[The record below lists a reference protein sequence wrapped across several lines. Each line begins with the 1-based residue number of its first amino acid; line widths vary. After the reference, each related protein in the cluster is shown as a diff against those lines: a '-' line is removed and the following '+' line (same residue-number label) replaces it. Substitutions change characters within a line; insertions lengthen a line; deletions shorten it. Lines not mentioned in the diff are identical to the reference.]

1 MKNKI
6 VTRMLACLMVA
17 TMVTSLMPQIG
28 AFQQG
33 MVVYAAEQEDASA
46 VTKNLTIENVKFDSS
61 KEWSEVD
68 PNGHNLGVSTDSECK
83 KGMRISYDVLIP
95 ADKSTFE
102 GTIKA
107 QTVFRIGNTWTWTEI
122 GTTDLTFDS
131 EVSVDGAAYKKATV
145 DLTMKDAPSVAGNL
159 VAVTLKIA
167 GYQCTYEGDIII
179 ANTKLEQTEVSDSKE
194 TLVYDGSEKSVNS
207 EFDFSSVTGADEDWS
222 TTIRRLTVDD
232 AVSGV
237 SVSNGSVFRGK
248 ITIDKD
254 AYDSLTTEGSY
265 IKLQSVMKIGDNSE
279 WNQGVKYPYL
289 DKNSFT
295 DNENG
300 TYSADFEDRF
310 DEVKGG
316 TELKEVIVCAVGKHA
331 KGTMTGSD
339 VKIYNVTSTD
349 APLPEMEATVV
360 DDFESATEGD
370 TAGWANEDGW
380 QYTGTVTP
388 VVASANGSKALKL
401 NLDYTGCENYSWSEA
416 KVTKTFTTGYDV
428 SAYNLLTYDI
438 IYPEAFDGFK
448 AKVFAKNA
456 ESDTTVINKEGAID
470 NKEKLSDGLMKATVS
485 VRFTPNENA
494 IDQLT
499 IGTIGVNSSFAGN
512 VYIDNIKLAQ
522 YDESGN
528 YVKITETV
536 QAGDQAGLD
545 HMATSVKLVDSK
557 ATDSTKA
564 LAAYLTGL
572 REDDKV
578 LFGHQNST
586 FRSVRDNGKT
596 SDIKDITGSE
606 AGLFGID
613 TLALAGTECA
623 SENPLEA
630 SIAASKKA
638 YDNGSII
645 TLSCHMPNFT
655 NAKITATGDAEHPY
669 DFSKCDFSES
679 KDLTPCADYI
689 LEGGEYN
696 AQYNAYLD
704 IIAEYALAL
713 QEKNVPILFRPF
725 HENSGGWFW
734 WGTSTSA
741 DSYRAIWRY
750 MVNYLQTKGVHNL
763 LYVYSPNGPIDNES
777 DYLSRYP
784 GDAYVDVLGFDYYDD
799 YADVSKYTGDTYFE
813 ALDKSCK
820 VVSDLAN
827 EKNKIPAIAE
837 TGIRITGAGK
847 DSLMVSGNPT
857 KDKDWYNKVVDTAAK
872 NDIPYFLLWA
882 NFDSENFFVPY
893 KYNETMGQE
902 MINDFIKAYNND
914 HSIFGNGTNFYGK
927 DGAISKAGE
936 ITSTGYS
943 SNVGGYLISPK
954 NYAVIKDACE
964 LKASVKNAT
973 KVTFEIRTSESDKK
987 PLILDGVKDQNSD
1000 VYTAQLTADKLAAIP
1015 KTGTGV
1021 ITVVAYGE
1029 NDTIGT
1035 SLGTAKFIN
1044 FNQDAAVMPSRVFDN
1059 FEYYYGNDGLMQTK
1073 YGTHNSAAGC
1083 SSSVSLDA
1091 ENKVEGSYGCAFNYT
1106 LSYKGNEAWTGGLGR
1121 TFDNKDFS
1129 AYNALSMWV
1138 KPDGNGQK
1146 MVIQLKDSNGNEY
1159 EAYLTEFVKGTE
1171 AQYVTI
1177 PFTSFKA
1184 KTGTNSIST
1193 SDIAGY
1199 FLWCNTIP
1207 DNIAEDKKDENGNYT
1222 VHGSIVFDD
1231 IKAVKVSDADL
1242 AKIGEGKT
1250 FLTTDAPL
1258 TDLSSASQG
1267 GSTSGSGSSS
1277 VSGGSSAADTTV
1289 TNPDG
1294 SKTETTVST
1303 NPDGSKTQT
1312 TVTTKPDGSKVK
1324 TVATANKDGSTV
1336 TVTTTTDSKGSTSV
1350 KAEVVKTGTKSAAGT
1365 KGKISSDVVAQ
1376 ITEAAGTNDVV
1387 ISQKVADKNGKTAY
1401 TVSVNAKDLSTGKKL
1416 TLVKYNKKTGKYTL
1430 YNKKTYKATDAGVS
1444 LTIKDSGSYQLI
1456 SEADAAKLVK
1466 EILATVKPAKKS
1478 KTVKK
1483 GNAASFAWSKELDIA
1498 NVSKITYS
1506 STDNSLAKIGKN
1518 GKITA
1523 KKAGKVILKAT
1534 VTLKNGKKKVVSMKL
1549 SVRAK

>member
-6 VTRMLACLMVA
+6 VTRMLACLMASAILATTVA
-17 TMVTSLMPQIG
+17 GGVVLQPITVMAEETGGVQASAEYTFDVASTWDNNKGKENNVSLTTLDVPKEGTTLQMDVLLPKDATFTGSMKTVGVLRLGTNWDWVQSKVIPELKAEDFKDEVTIDGTEYKKASVSIEFG
-28 AFQQG
+28 ANVGANVAGEWNESVAFKTA
-33 MVVYAAEQEDASA
+33 VTEAVSA
-46 VTKNLTIENVKFDSS
+46 VTVQF
-61 KEWSEVD
+61 
-68 PNGHNLGVSTDSECK
+68 
-83 KGMRISYDVLIP
+83 
-95 ADKSTFE
+95 
-102 GTIKA
+102 
-107 QTVFRIGNTWTWTEI
+107 
-122 GTTDLTFDS
+122 
-131 EVSVDGAAYKKATV
+131 
-145 DLTMKDAPSVAGNL
+145 
-159 VAVTLKIA
+159 A
-167 GYQCTYEGDIII
+167 GYQCDYSGPIAI
-179 ANTKLEQTEVSDSKE
+179 ANAKLVEPENVEVAPTNPITVASFQENIK
-194 TLVYDGSEKSVNS
+194 GWASEAGW
-207 EFDFSSVTGADEDWS
+207 DY
-222 TTIRRLTVDD
+222 
-232 AVSGV
+232 
-237 SVSNGSVFRGK
+237 SNGK
-248 ITIDKD
+248 EDP
-254 AYDSLTTEGSY
+254 
-265 IKLQSVMKIGDNSE
+265 
-279 WNQGVKYPYL
+279 VK
-289 DKNSFT
+289 
-295 DNENG
+295 NG
-300 TYSADFEDRF
+300 TTPTETADVSWDEESQSLKMSLDYSKD
-310 DEVKGG
+310 
-316 TELKEVIVCAVGKHA
+316 
-331 KGTMTGSD
+331 
-339 VKIYNVTSTD
+339 
-349 APLPEMEATVV
+349 
-360 DDFESATEGD
+360 
-370 TAGWANEDGW
+370 
-380 QYTGTVTP
+380 TGT
-388 VVASANGSKALKL
+388 G
-401 NLDYTGCENYSWSEA
+401 WSEA
-416 KVTKTFTTGYDV
+416 KVTGTFNPV
-428 SAYNLLTYDI
+428 NISNYNIVTFKLR
-438 IYPEAFDGFK
+438 YPSSMDSIRTKLFMKSTDETEIL
-448 AKVFAKNA
+448 NA
-456 ESDTTVINKEGAID
+456 EGSFRSKTVEDAG
-470 NKEKLSDGLMKATVS
+470 DGWSTVTIRGEIKPQAKS
-485 VRFTPNENA
+485 VSS
-494 IDQLT
+494 LT
-499 IGTIGVNSSFAGN
+499 IGIVGPYADLRE
-512 VYIDNIKLAQ
+512 VYIDDVTFGQLDASE
-522 YDESGN
+522 D
-528 YVKITETV
+528 YVKITENV

-545 HMATSVKLVDSK
+545 HMATSVKLVDSE

-572 REDDKV
+572 RADDKV

-586 FRSVRDNGKT
+586 FRSVRDNGNT

-613 TLALAGTECA
+613 TLSLAGTECA
-623 SENPLEA
+623 SENPLKASIEA
-630 SIAASKKA
+630 SRKA
-638 YDNGSII
+638 YEGGSII
-645 TLSCHMPNFT
+645 SLSCHMPNFT

-696 AQYNAYLD
+696 PQYNAYLD
-704 IIAEYALAL
+704 IIADYALAL
-713 QEKNVPILFRPF
+713 QKENVPILFRPF

-750 MVNYLQTKGVHNL
+750 MVNYLQAKGVHNL

-799 YADVSKYTGDTYFE
+799 YADASKYTGDTYFD

-820 VVSDLAN
+820 VVSKLAN

-857 KDKDWYNKVVDTAAK
+857 KDKDWYNQVVDTAAK

-893 KYNETMGQE
+893 KYNDTMGQE

-914 HSIFGNGTNFYGK
+914 HSIFGNGTNFYG
-927 DGAISKAGE
+927 DNGAISKAGE

-964 LKASVKNAT
+964 LKASVKNAA
-973 KVTFEIRTSESDKK
+973 KVTFEIRTSETDDK
-987 PLILDGVKDQNSD
+987 PLVIEGTKSENSD

-1029 NDTIGT
+1029 NDTTGT

-1083 SSSVSLDA
+1083 STSVSLDA
-1091 ENKVEGSYGCAFNYT
+1091 VNKVEGSYGCAFNYT
-1106 LSYKGNEAWTGGLGR
+1106 LAYKGSEAWTGGLGR

-1146 MVIQLKDSNGNEY
+1146 MVIQLKDSNGKEY
-1159 EAYLTEFVKGTE
+1159 EAYLTEFVKGTG

-1184 KTGTNSIST
+1184 KGGTDFISA
-1193 SDIAGY
+1193 SDIAAY
-1199 FLWCNTIP
+1199 YLWCNTIP
-1207 DNIAEDKKDENGNYT
+1207 DNIAGDKKDENGNYT

-1231 IKAVKVSDADL
+1231 IKAVKVSDEDL

-1303 NPDGSKTQT
+1303 NPDGSKTKT

-1350 KAEVVKTGTKSAAGT
+1350 RAEVVKTGTKSAAGT
-1365 KGKISSDVVAQ
+1365 KGTISSAVVEQ

-1387 ISQKVADKNGKTAY
+1387 ITQKVVDKNGKTAY

-1430 YNKKTYKATDAGVS
+1430 YNKKTYKVTDAGVS
-1444 LTIKDSGSYQLI
+1444 QTIKDSGSYQLI

-1478 KTVKK
+1478 KTVKE

-1506 STDNSLAKIGKN
+1506 STDNSIAKIGKN

-1523 KKAGKVILKAT
+1523 KKAGKVTLKAT

-1549 SVRAK
+1549 SVRSK

>member
-6 VTRMLACLMVA
+6 VTRMLACLMASAILATTVA
-17 TMVTSLMPQIG
+17 GGVVLQPVTVMAEETGGVQASAEYTFDVASTWDNNEGKENNVSLTTSDVPKEGTTLQMDVLLPKDATFTGSMKTVGVLRLGTNWDWVQSKVIPELKAEDFKDEVTIDGTEYKKASVSIEFG
-28 AFQQG
+28 ANVGANVAGKWNESVAFKTA
-33 MVVYAAEQEDASA
+33 VTEAVSA
-46 VTKNLTIENVKFDSS
+46 VTVQFAGCQCDYSGTIAIANAKLVEPENVEVAPTDPITVASFQENIKGW
-61 KEWSEVD
+61 ESE
-68 PNGHNLGVSTDSECK
+68 
-83 KGMRISYDVLIP
+83 
-95 ADKSTFE
+95 
-102 GTIKA
+102 
-107 QTVFRIGNTWTWTEI
+107 
-122 GTTDLTFDS
+122 
-131 EVSVDGAAYKKATV
+131 
-145 DLTMKDAPSVAGNL
+145 
-159 VAVTLKIA
+159 
-167 GYQCTYEGDIII
+167 
-179 ANTKLEQTEVSDSKE
+179 
-194 TLVYDGSEKSVNS
+194 
-207 EFDFSSVTGADEDWS
+207 
-222 TTIRRLTVDD
+222 
-232 AVSGV
+232 
-237 SVSNGSVFRGK
+237 
-248 ITIDKD
+248 
-254 AYDSLTTEGSY
+254 
-265 IKLQSVMKIGDNSE
+265 
-279 WNQGVKYPYL
+279 
-289 DKNSFT
+289 
-295 DNENG
+295 
-300 TYSADFEDRF
+300 
-310 DEVKGG
+310 
-316 TELKEVIVCAVGKHA
+316 
-331 KGTMTGSD
+331 
-339 VKIYNVTSTD
+339 
-349 APLPEMEATVV
+349 
-360 DDFESATEGD
+360 
-370 TAGWANEDGW
+370 AGWNYSHGKENPVKNDTTPTETADVSWDEASQSLKMSLD
-380 QYTGTVTP
+380 YSKDTGT
-388 VVASANGSKALKL
+388 G
-401 NLDYTGCENYSWSEA
+401 WSEA
-416 KVTKTFTTGYDV
+416 KVTGTFNPV
-428 SAYNLLTYDI
+428 NISNYNIVTFKLR
-438 IYPEAFDGFK
+438 YPSSMDSIRTKLFMKSTDGTEIL
-448 AKVFAKNA
+448 NA
-456 ESDTTVINKEGAID
+456 EGSFRSKTVEAAG
-470 NKEKLSDGLMKATVS
+470 DGWSTVTIRGEIKPQAKS
-485 VRFTPNENA
+485 VSS
-494 IDQLT
+494 LT
-499 IGTIGVNSSFAGN
+499 IGIVGPYADLRE
-512 VYIDNIKLAQ
+512 VYIDDVTFGQLDASE
-522 YDESGN
+522 D
-528 YVKITETV
+528 YVQITEDV
-536 QAGDQAGLD
+536 QTAGDQAGLNN
-545 HMATSVKLVDSK
+545 MAKEVKLVDSN
-557 ATDSTKA
+557 ATASTKA

-572 REDDKV
+572 RKDDKV

-623 SENPLEA
+623 SENPLVA

-655 NAKITATGDAEHPY
+655 NAKITDTGNAEHPY

-704 IIAEYALAL
+704 IIADYALKL
-713 QEKNVPILFRPF
+713 QKKNVPILFRPF

-750 MVNYLQTKGVHNL
+750 MVNYLQAKGVHNL
-763 LYVYSPNGPIDNES
+763 LYVYSPNGPIDSES

-799 YADVSKYTGDTYFE
+799 YADASKYTGDTYFD
-813 ALDKSCK
+813 ALAKSCD
-820 VVSDLAN
+820 VVAGLAD
-827 EKNKIPAIAE
+827 KKAKIPAIAE

-857 KDKDWYNKVVDTAAK
+857 KDKDWYNQVVNTAVEH
-872 NDIPYFLLWA
+872 DIPYFLLWA

-893 KYNETMGQE
+893 KYSDTMGQE

-914 HSIFGNGTNFYGK
+914 HSIFGNGTNFYG
-927 DGAISKAGE
+927 DNGAISKAGE
-936 ITSTGYS
+936 ITLTGYS

-964 LKASVKNAT
+964 LKASVKNAA
-973 KVTFEIRTSESDKK
+973 KVTFEIRTSETDDK
-987 PLILDGVKDQNSD
+987 PLVIEGTKSENSD
-1000 VYTAQLTADKLAAIP
+1000 VYTAQLTANKLAAIP

-1029 NDTIGT
+1029 NDTTGT

-1091 ENKVEGSYGCAFNYT
+1091 VNKVEGSYGCAFNYT
-1106 LSYKGNEAWTGGLGR
+1106 LSYKGSEAWTGGLGR

-1129 AYNALSMWV
+1129 DYNALSMWV

-1146 MVIQLKDSNGNEY
+1146 MVIQLKDSNGKEY
-1159 EAYLTEFVKGTE
+1159 EAYLTEFVKGTK

-1177 PFTSFKA
+1177 PFASFKA
-1184 KTGTNSIST
+1184 KGGTDSISA

-1207 DNIAEDKKDENGNYT
+1207 ENFAEKDADGNYT
-1222 VHGSIVFDD
+1222 VSGSIVFDD
-1231 IKAVKVSDADL
+1231 IKAVKVSNADL

-1365 KGKISSDVVAQ
+1365 KGKISSDVAAQ
-1376 ITEAAGTNDVV
+1376 ITEAAGTTDVV
-1387 ISQKVADKNGKTAY
+1387 ITQKVVDKNGKTAY
-1401 TVSVNAKDLSTGKKL
+1401 IVSVNAKDLSAGKKL

-1430 YNKKTYKATDAGVS
+1430 YNKKTYKVTDAGVS
-1444 LTIKDSGSYQLI
+1444 QTIKDSGSYQLI

-1466 EILATVKPAKKS
+1466 VILATVKPAKKS
-1478 KTVKK
+1478 KTVKE
-1483 GNAASFAWSKELDIA
+1483 GNAASFAWSKELDTA

-1506 STDNSLAKIGKN
+1506 STDNSIAKIGKN

-1523 KKAGKVILKAT
+1523 KNAGKVTLKAT

>member
-6 VTRMLACLMVA
+6 VTRMLACLMASAILATTVA
-17 TMVTSLMPQIG
+17 GGVVLQPITVMAEETGGVQASAEYTFDVASTWDNNKGKENNVSLTTLDVPKEGTTLQMDVLLPKDATFTGSMKTVGVLRLGTNWDWVQSKVIPELKAEDFKDEVTIDGTEYKKASVSIEFG
-28 AFQQG
+28 ANVGANVAGEWNESVAFKTA
-33 MVVYAAEQEDASA
+33 VTEAVSA
-46 VTKNLTIENVKFDSS
+46 VTVQF
-61 KEWSEVD
+61 
-68 PNGHNLGVSTDSECK
+68 
-83 KGMRISYDVLIP
+83 
-95 ADKSTFE
+95 
-102 GTIKA
+102 
-107 QTVFRIGNTWTWTEI
+107 
-122 GTTDLTFDS
+122 
-131 EVSVDGAAYKKATV
+131 
-145 DLTMKDAPSVAGNL
+145 
-159 VAVTLKIA
+159 A
-167 GYQCTYEGDIII
+167 GYQCDYSGPIAI
-179 ANTKLEQTEVSDSKE
+179 ANAKLVEPENVEVAPTNPITVASFQENIK
-194 TLVYDGSEKSVNS
+194 GWASEAGW
-207 EFDFSSVTGADEDWS
+207 DY
-222 TTIRRLTVDD
+222 
-232 AVSGV
+232 
-237 SVSNGSVFRGK
+237 SNGK
-248 ITIDKD
+248 EDP
-254 AYDSLTTEGSY
+254 
-265 IKLQSVMKIGDNSE
+265 
-279 WNQGVKYPYL
+279 VK
-289 DKNSFT
+289 
-295 DNENG
+295 NG
-300 TYSADFEDRF
+300 TTPTETADVSWDEESQSLKMSLDYSKD
-310 DEVKGG
+310 
-316 TELKEVIVCAVGKHA
+316 
-331 KGTMTGSD
+331 
-339 VKIYNVTSTD
+339 
-349 APLPEMEATVV
+349 
-360 DDFESATEGD
+360 
-370 TAGWANEDGW
+370 
-380 QYTGTVTP
+380 TGT
-388 VVASANGSKALKL
+388 G
-401 NLDYTGCENYSWSEA
+401 WSEA
-416 KVTKTFTTGYDV
+416 KVTGTFNPV
-428 SAYNLLTYDI
+428 NISNYNIVTFKLR
-438 IYPEAFDGFK
+438 YPSSMDSIRTKLFMKSTDETEIL
-448 AKVFAKNA
+448 NA
-456 ESDTTVINKEGAID
+456 EGSFRSKTVEDAG
-470 NKEKLSDGLMKATVS
+470 DGWSTVTIRGEIKPQAKS
-485 VRFTPNENA
+485 VSS
-494 IDQLT
+494 LT
-499 IGTIGVNSSFAGN
+499 IGIVGPYADLRE
-512 VYIDNIKLAQ
+512 VYIDDVTFGQLDASE
-522 YDESGN
+522 D
-528 YVKITETV
+528 YVKITENV

-545 HMATSVKLVDSK
+545 HMATSVKLVDSE

-572 REDDKV
+572 RADDKV

-586 FRSVRDNGKT
+586 FRSVRDNGNT

-613 TLALAGTECA
+613 TLSLAGTECA
-623 SENPLEA
+623 SENPLKASIEA
-630 SIAASKKA
+630 SRKA
-638 YDNGSII
+638 YEGGSII
-645 TLSCHMPNFT
+645 SLSCHMPNFT
-655 NAKITATGDAEHPY
+655 NAKIIATGDAEHPY

-696 AQYNAYLD
+696 PQYNAYLD
-704 IIAEYALAL
+704 IIADYALAL
-713 QEKNVPILFRPF
+713 QKENVPILFRPF

-750 MVNYLQTKGVHNL
+750 MVNYLQAKGVHNL

-799 YADVSKYTGDTYFE
+799 YADASKYTGDTYFD

-820 VVSDLAN
+820 VVSKLAN

-857 KDKDWYNKVVDTAAK
+857 KDKDWYNQVVDTAAK

-893 KYNETMGQE
+893 KYNDTMGQE

-914 HSIFGNGTNFYGK
+914 HSIFGNGTNFYG
-927 DGAISKAGE
+927 DNGAISKAGE

-964 LKASVKNAT
+964 LTASVKNAA
-973 KVTFEIRTSESDKK
+973 KVTFEIRTSETDDK
-987 PLILDGVKDQNSD
+987 PLVIEGTKSENSD

-1029 NDTIGT
+1029 NDTTGT

-1083 SSSVSLDA
+1083 STSVSLDA
-1091 ENKVEGSYGCAFNYT
+1091 VNKVEGSYGCAFNYT
-1106 LSYKGNEAWTGGLGR
+1106 LAYKGSEAWTGGLGR

-1146 MVIQLKDSNGNEY
+1146 MVIQLKDSNGKEY
-1159 EAYLTEFVKGTE
+1159 EAYLTEFVKGTG

-1184 KTGTNSIST
+1184 KGGTDFISA
-1193 SDIAGY
+1193 SDIAAY
-1199 FLWCNTIP
+1199 YLWCNTIP
-1207 DNIAEDKKDENGNYT
+1207 DNIAGDKKDENGNYT

-1231 IKAVKVSDADL
+1231 IKAVKVSDEDL

-1350 KAEVVKTGTKSAAGT
+1350 RAEVVKTGTKSAAGT
-1365 KGKISSDVVAQ
+1365 KGTISSAVVEQ

-1387 ISQKVADKNGKTAY
+1387 ITQKVVDKNGKTAY

-1430 YNKKTYKATDAGVS
+1430 YNKKTYKVTDAGVS
-1444 LTIKDSGSYQLI
+1444 QTIKDSGSYQLI

-1478 KTVKK
+1478 KTVKE

-1506 STDNSLAKIGKN
+1506 STDNSIAKIGKN

-1523 KKAGKVILKAT
+1523 KKAGKVTLKAT

-1549 SVRAK
+1549 SVRSK

>member
-1 MKNKI
+1 
-6 VTRMLACLMVA
+6 
-17 TMVTSLMPQIG
+17 
-28 AFQQG
+28 
-33 MVVYAAEQEDASA
+33 
-46 VTKNLTIENVKFDSS
+46 
-61 KEWSEVD
+61 
-68 PNGHNLGVSTDSECK
+68 
-83 KGMRISYDVLIP
+83 MRISYDVLIP
-95 ADKSTFE
+95 EEKSTFE

-107 QTVFRIGNTWTWTEI
+107 QTVFRIGKTWTWTEI

-159 VAVTLKIA
+159 ADVTLKIA

-265 IKLQSVMKIGDNSE
+265 IKLQSVMKIGDKSE

-300 TYSADFEDRF
+300 TYSAEFEDRF

-331 KGTMTGSD
+331 KGTMTVSD

-370 TAGWANEDGW
+370 AAGWANEDGW

-499 IGTIGVNSSFAGN
+499 IGTIGVNASFAGN

-557 ATDSTKA
+557 ATNPTKA

-623 SENPLEA
+623 SENPLVA
-630 SIAASKKA
+630 SIEASKKA
-638 YDNGSII
+638 YEGGSII
-645 TLSCHMPNFT
+645 SLSCHMPNFT
-655 NAKITATGDAEHPY
+655 NAKITATGDAKHPY

-704 IIAEYALAL
+704 IIADYALKL
-713 QEKNVPILFRPF
+713 QEANVPILFRPF

-750 MVNYLQTKGVHNL
+750 MVNYLQAKGVHNL

-799 YADVSKYTGDTYFE
+799 YADASKYTGDTYFD
-813 ALDKSCK
+813 ALAKSCD
-820 VVSDLAN
+820 VVAGLAD
-827 EKNKIPAIAE
+827 KKAKIPAIAE

-857 KDKDWYNKVVDTAAK
+857 KDKDWYNQVVNTAVEH
-872 NDIPYFLLWA
+872 DIPYFLLWA

-902 MINDFIKAYNND
+902 MINDFISAYNND
-914 HSIFGNGTNFYGK
+914 RSIFGNGTNFYG
-927 DGAISKAGE
+927 DNGAISKAGE
-936 ITSTGYS
+936 ITLTGYS

-987 PLILDGVKDQNSD
+987 PLILDGVKDKNSD

-1021 ITVVAYGE
+1021 ITVVAYTQ
-1029 NDTIGT
+1029 NDTTGT

-1091 ENKVEGSYGCAFNYT
+1091 VNKVEGSYGCAFNYT
-1106 LSYKGNEAWTGGLGR
+1106 LSYKGSEAWTGGLGR

-1146 MVIQLKDSNGNEY
+1146 MVIQLKDSNGKEY
-1159 EAYLTEFVKGTE
+1159 EAYLTEFVKGTK

-1177 PFTSFKA
+1177 PFASFKA
-1184 KTGTNSIST
+1184 KGGTDSISA

-1207 DNIAEDKKDENGNYT
+1207 ENFAEKDADGNYT
-1222 VHGSIVFDD
+1222 VSGSIVFDD
-1231 IKAVKVSDADL
+1231 IKAVKVSNADL

-1365 KGKISSDVVAQ
+1365 KGKISSDVAAQ
-1376 ITEAAGTNDVV
+1376 ITEAAGTTDVV
-1387 ISQKVADKNGKTAY
+1387 ITQKVVDKNGKTAY
-1401 TVSVNAKDLSTGKKL
+1401 IVSVNAKDLSAGKKL

-1430 YNKKTYKATDAGVS
+1430 YNKKTYKVTDAGVS
-1444 LTIKDSGSYQLI
+1444 QTIKDSGSYQLI

-1478 KTVKK
+1478 KTVKE
-1483 GNAASFAWSKELDIA
+1483 GNAASFAWSKELDTA

-1506 STDNSLAKIGKN
+1506 STDNSIAKIGKN

-1523 KKAGKVILKAT
+1523 KKAGKVTLKAT

-1549 SVRAK
+1549 SVRSK

>member
-6 VTRMLACLMVA
+6 VTRMLACLMASAILATTVA
-17 TMVTSLMPQIG
+17 GGVVLQPVTVMAEETGGVQASAEYTFDATSTWDNNNGKENTLSLTTSDVPKEGTTLQMDVLLPKDATFTGSMKTVGVLRLGTNWDWVQSNVIPELKAEDFKDEVTIDGTEYKKASVSIEFG
-28 AFQQG
+28 ANVGANVAGKWNESVAFKTA
-33 MVVYAAEQEDASA
+33 VTEAVSA
-46 VTKNLTIENVKFDSS
+46 VTVQF
-61 KEWSEVD
+61 
-68 PNGHNLGVSTDSECK
+68 
-83 KGMRISYDVLIP
+83 
-95 ADKSTFE
+95 
-102 GTIKA
+102 
-107 QTVFRIGNTWTWTEI
+107 
-122 GTTDLTFDS
+122 
-131 EVSVDGAAYKKATV
+131 
-145 DLTMKDAPSVAGNL
+145 
-159 VAVTLKIA
+159 A
-167 GYQCTYEGDIII
+167 GYQCDYSGTIAI
-179 ANTKLEQTEVSDSKE
+179 ANAKLVE
-194 TLVYDGSEKSVNS
+194 
-207 EFDFSSVTGADEDWS
+207 
-222 TTIRRLTVDD
+222 
-232 AVSGV
+232 
-237 SVSNGSVFRGK
+237 
-248 ITIDKD
+248 
-254 AYDSLTTEGSY
+254 
-265 IKLQSVMKIGDNSE
+265 
-279 WNQGVKYPYL
+279 P
-289 DKNSFT
+289 
-295 DNENG
+295 ENV
-300 TYSADFEDRF
+300 
-310 DEVKGG
+310 EVKP
-316 TELKEVIVCAVGKHA
+316 TNP
-331 KGTMTGSD
+331 T
-339 VKIYNVTSTD
+339 
-349 APLPEMEATVV
+349 TVAS
-360 DDFESATEGD
+360 FQENI
-370 TAGWANEDGW
+370 AGWASEAGWDYSNGKEDPVKNGTTPTETADVSW
-380 QYTGTVTP
+380 DEASQSLKMSLDYSKDTGT
-388 VVASANGSKALKL
+388 G
-401 NLDYTGCENYSWSEA
+401 WSEA
-416 KVTKTFTTGYDV
+416 KVTGNFNPVDISNYNIVTFK
-428 SAYNLLTYDI
+428 LR
-438 IYPEAFDGFK
+438 YPSSMDSIRTKLFMKSTDETEIL
-448 AKVFAKNA
+448 NA
-456 ESDTTVINKEGAID
+456 EGSFRSKTVEDAG
-470 NKEKLSDGLMKATVS
+470 DGWSTVTIRGEIKPQAKS
-485 VRFTPNENA
+485 VSS
-494 IDQLT
+494 LT
-499 IGTIGVNSSFAGN
+499 IGIVGPYADLHE
-512 VYIDNIKLAQ
+512 VYIDDVTFGQLDASE
-522 YDESGN
+522 D
-528 YVKITETV
+528 YVQITEAV
-536 QAGDQAGLD
+536 QAGDQAGLNN
-545 HMATSVKLVDSK
+545 MAKEVKLVDSD
-557 ATDSTKA
+557 ATASTKA

-572 REDDKV
+572 RADDKV

-630 SIAASKKA
+630 SIEASKKA
-638 YDNGSII
+638 YEGGSII
-645 TLSCHMPNFT
+645 SLSCHMPNFT
-655 NAKITATGDAEHPY
+655 NAKITATGDAKHPY

-696 AQYNAYLD
+696 PQYNAYLD

-713 QEKNVPILFRPF
+713 QDEKVPILFRPF

-750 MVNYLQTKGVHNL
+750 MVNYLQAKGVHNL

-857 KDKDWYNKVVDTAAK
+857 KDKDWYNQVVNTAVEH
-872 NDIPYFLLWA
+872 DIPYFLLWA

-914 HSIFGNGTNFYGK
+914 HSIFGNGTNFYGE

-954 NYAVIKDACE
+954 NYAVIKEACE
-964 LKASVKNAT
+964 LKASVKNAA
-973 KVTFEIRTSESDKK
+973 KVTFEIRTSETDDK
-987 PLILDGVKDQNSD
+987 PLVIEGTKSENSD

-1015 KTGTGV
+1015 QTGTGV

-1029 NDTIGT
+1029 NDTTGT

-1083 SSSVSLDA
+1083 STSVSLDA

-1106 LSYKGNEAWTGGLGR
+1106 LSYKGSEAWTGGLGR

-1146 MVIQLKDSNGNEY
+1146 MVIQLKDSNGKEY
-1159 EAYLTEFVKGTE
+1159 EAYLTEFVKGTK

-1177 PFTSFKA
+1177 PFASFKA
-1184 KTGTNSIST
+1184 KGGTDSIST
-1193 SDIAGY
+1193 SDIAAY
-1199 FLWCNTIP
+1199 YLWCNTIP
-1207 DNIAEDKKDENGNYT
+1207 DNIAGDKKDENGNYT
-1222 VHGSIVFDD
+1222 VHGRIVFDD

-1277 VSGGSSAADTTV
+1277 VSGGNSAADTTV

-1365 KGKISSDVVAQ
+1365 KGTISSDVVAQ

-1387 ISQKVADKNGKTAY
+1387 ISQKVVDKNGKTAY
-1401 TVSVNAKDLSTGKKL
+1401 TVSVNAKDLSAGKKL

-1483 GNAASFAWSKELDIA
+1483 GKAASFAWSKELDTA

-1506 STDNSLAKIGKN
+1506 STDNSIAKIGKN

-1523 KKAGKVILKAT
+1523 KKAGKVTLKAT

>member
-6 VTRMLACLMVA
+6 VTRMLACLM
-17 TMVTSLMPQIG
+17 
-28 AFQQG
+28 
-33 MVVYAAEQEDASA
+33 ASA
-46 VTKNLTIENVKFDSS
+46 ILATTVAGGVVLQPVTVMAEETDCI
-61 KEWSEVD
+61 WSAEAKDTNEVVFGD
-68 PNGHNLGVSTDSECK
+68 AEDWDTWDNTL
-83 KGMRISYDVLIP
+83 
-95 ADKSTFE
+95 
-102 GTIKA
+102 KA
-107 QTVFRIGNTWTWTEI
+107 
-122 GTTDLTFDS
+122 TFDGNFKKIS
-131 EVSVDGAAYKKATV
+131 KDSVLSFDMIMDTTAYE
-145 DLTMKDAPSVAGNL
+145 TMK
-159 VAVTLKIA
+159 
-167 GYQCTYEGDIII
+167 E
-179 ANTKLEQTEVSDSKE
+179 SD
-194 TLVYDGSEKSVNS
+194 
-207 EFDFSSVTGADEDWS
+207 
-222 TTIRRLTVDD
+222 
-232 AVSGV
+232 
-237 SVSNGSVFRGK
+237 
-248 ITIDKD
+248 
-254 AYDSLTTEGSY
+254 Y
-265 IKLQSVMKIGDNSE
+265 IKLQAVFFVADNDWDSVVKLGWPQYSKSAFKQNADGNYSTTVSMPVDSDVSLFYSVLI
-279 WNQGVKYPYL
+279 QGV
-289 DKNSFT
+289 
-295 DNENG
+295 G
-300 TYSADFEDRF
+300 TGFKGKVTIANAKITS
-310 DEVKGG
+310 DE
-316 TELKEVIVCAVGKHA
+316 
-331 KGTMTGSD
+331 S
-339 VKIYNVTSTD
+339 D
-349 APLPEMEATVV
+349 APVLEQKDPTTVASFQKNI
-360 DDFESATEGD
+360 DGWASE
-370 TAGWANEDGW
+370 AGWDYSNGKEDPVKNGITPTETADVSW
-380 QYTGTVTP
+380 DEASQSLKMSLDYSKDTGT
-388 VVASANGSKALKL
+388 G
-401 NLDYTGCENYSWSEA
+401 WSEA
-416 KVTKTFTTGYDV
+416 KVTGNFNPVDISNYNIVTFK
-428 SAYNLLTYDI
+428 LR
-438 IYPEAFDGFK
+438 YPSSMDSIRTKLFMKSTDETEIL
-448 AKVFAKNA
+448 NA
-456 ESDTTVINKEGAID
+456 EGSFRSKTVEDAG
-470 NKEKLSDGLMKATVS
+470 DGWSTVTIRGEIKPQAKS
-485 VRFTPNENA
+485 VSS
-494 IDQLT
+494 LT
-499 IGTIGVNSSFAGN
+499 IGIVGPYADLHE
-512 VYIDNIKLAQ
+512 VYIDDVTFGQLDASE
-522 YDESGN
+522 D
-528 YVKITETV
+528 YVKITEAV

-545 HMATSVKLVDSK
+545 HMAKEVKLVDSE
-557 ATDSTKA
+557 ATASAKA

-572 REDDKV
+572 RADDKV

-630 SIAASKKA
+630 SIEASKKA
-638 YDNGSII
+638 YEGGSII
-645 TLSCHMPNFT
+645 SLSCHMPNFT
-655 NAKITATGDAEHPY
+655 NAKITATGDAKHPY

-696 AQYNAYLD
+696 PQYNAYLD

-713 QEKNVPILFRPF
+713 QDEKVPILFRPF

-750 MVNYLQTKGVHNL
+750 MVNYLQAKGVHNL
-763 LYVYSPNGPIDNES
+763 LYVYSPNGPIDSES

-799 YADVSKYTGDTYFE
+799 YADVSKYTGKTYFE
-813 ALDKSCK
+813 ALAKSCD
-820 VVSDLAN
+820 VVAGLAD
-827 EKNKIPAIAE
+827 KKAKIPAIAE

-857 KDKDWYNKVVDTAAK
+857 KDKDWYNQVVNTAVEH
-872 NDIPYFLLWA
+872 DIPYFLLWA

-902 MINDFIKAYNND
+902 MINDFISAYNND
-914 HSIFGNGTNFYGK
+914 RSIFGNGTNFYGE

-954 NYAVIKDACE
+954 NYAVIKEACE
-964 LKASVKNAT
+964 LKASVKNAA
-973 KVTFEIRTSESDKK
+973 KVTFEIRTSETDDK
-987 PLILDGVKDQNSD
+987 PLVIEGTKSDNSD

-1029 NDTIGT
+1029 NDTTGT

-1091 ENKVEGSYGCAFNYT
+1091 VNKVEGSYGCAFNYT
-1106 LSYKGNEAWTGGLGR
+1106 LSYKGSEAWTGGLGR

-1146 MVIQLKDSNGNEY
+1146 MVIQLKDSNGKEY

-1177 PFTSFKA
+1177 PFASFKA
-1184 KTGTNSIST
+1184 KGGTDSISA
-1193 SDIAGY
+1193 SDIAAY
-1199 FLWCNTIP
+1199 YLWCNTIP
-1207 DNIAEDKKDENGNYT
+1207 DNIAGDKKDENGNYT
-1222 VHGSIVFDD
+1222 VRGSLVFDD
-1231 IKAVKVSDADL
+1231 IKAVKVSNEDL

-1277 VSGGSSAADTTV
+1277 VSGGSSAVDTTV

-1312 TVTTKPDGSKVK
+1312 TVSTKPDGSKVK

-1350 KAEVVKTGTKSAAGT
+1350 KAEVVKTGRKSATGT
-1365 KGKISSDVVAQ
+1365 KGTISSDVVAQ
-1376 ITEAAGTNDVV
+1376 ITEAAGTTDVV
-1387 ISQKVADKNGKTAY
+1387 ISQKVVDKTGKTAY
-1401 TVSVNAKDLSTGKKL
+1401 TVSVNAKDLSAGKKL
-1416 TLVKYNKKTGKYTL
+1416 TLVKYNKKTGKYIL
-1430 YNKKTYKATDAGVS
+1430 YNKKTYKVTDAGVS
-1444 LTIKDSGSYQLI
+1444 QTIKDSGSYQLI
-1456 SEADAAKLVK
+1456 SEADAAKFVK

-1478 KTVKK
+1478 KTVKE
-1483 GNAASFAWSKELDIA
+1483 GNAASFAWSKELDTA

-1506 STDNSLAKIGKN
+1506 STDNSIAKIGKN

-1523 KKAGKVILKAT
+1523 KKAGKVTLKAT

>member
-1 MKNKI
+1 VKNKI
-6 VTRMLACLMVA
+6 VTRMLACLMASAILATTVA
-17 TMVTSLMPQIG
+17 GGVVLQPVTVMAEETGGVQASAEYTFDVASTWDNNKGKENNVSLTTLDVPKEGTTLQMDVLLPKDATFTGSMKTVGVLRLGTNWDWVQSKVIPELKAEDFKDEVTIDGTEYKKASVSIEFG
-28 AFQQG
+28 ANVGAKVAGEWNESVAFKTA
-33 MVVYAAEQEDASA
+33 VTEAVSA
-46 VTKNLTIENVKFDSS
+46 VTVQF
-61 KEWSEVD
+61 
-68 PNGHNLGVSTDSECK
+68 
-83 KGMRISYDVLIP
+83 
-95 ADKSTFE
+95 
-102 GTIKA
+102 
-107 QTVFRIGNTWTWTEI
+107 
-122 GTTDLTFDS
+122 
-131 EVSVDGAAYKKATV
+131 
-145 DLTMKDAPSVAGNL
+145 
-159 VAVTLKIA
+159 A
-167 GYQCTYEGDIII
+167 GYQCNYSGTIAI
-179 ANTKLEQTEVSDSKE
+179 ANAKLVEPENVEVAPTDPTTVASFQENIK
-194 TLVYDGSEKSVNS
+194 GWASE
-207 EFDFSSVTGADEDWS
+207 
-222 TTIRRLTVDD
+222 
-232 AVSGV
+232 
-237 SVSNGSVFRGK
+237 
-248 ITIDKD
+248 
-254 AYDSLTTEGSY
+254 
-265 IKLQSVMKIGDNSE
+265 
-279 WNQGVKYPYL
+279 
-289 DKNSFT
+289 
-295 DNENG
+295 
-300 TYSADFEDRF
+300 
-310 DEVKGG
+310 
-316 TELKEVIVCAVGKHA
+316 
-331 KGTMTGSD
+331 
-339 VKIYNVTSTD
+339 
-349 APLPEMEATVV
+349 
-360 DDFESATEGD
+360 
-370 TAGWANEDGW
+370 AGWNYSHGKEDPVKNDTTPTETADVSW
-380 QYTGTVTP
+380 DEASQSLKMSLDYSKDTGT
-388 VVASANGSKALKL
+388 G
-401 NLDYTGCENYSWSEA
+401 WSEA
-416 KVTKTFTTGYDV
+416 KVTGTFNPV
-428 SAYNLLTYDI
+428 NISNYNIVTFKLR
-438 IYPEAFDGFK
+438 YPSSMDSIRTKLFMKSTDGTEIL
-448 AKVFAKNA
+448 NA
-456 ESDTTVINKEGAID
+456 EGSFRSKTVEAAG
-470 NKEKLSDGLMKATVS
+470 DGWSTVTIRGEIKPQAKS
-485 VRFTPNENA
+485 VSS
-494 IDQLT
+494 LT
-499 IGTIGVNSSFAGN
+499 IGIVGPYADLHA
-512 VYIDNIKLAQ
+512 VYIDDVTFGQLDASE
-522 YDESGN
+522 D
-528 YVKITETV
+528 YVQITEAV

-545 HMATSVKLVDSK
+545 HMATSVKLVDSD
-557 ATDSTKA
+557 ATASTKA

-572 REDDKV
+572 RKDDKV

-623 SENPLEA
+623 SENPLKA
-630 SIAASKKA
+630 SIEASKKA
-638 YDNGSII
+638 YEGGSII
-645 TLSCHMPNFT
+645 SLSCHMPNFT
-655 NAKITATGDAEHPY
+655 NAKITATGDAKHPY

-704 IIAEYALAL
+704 IIADYALKL
-713 QEKNVPILFRPF
+713 QEANVPILFRPF

-750 MVNYLQTKGVHNL
+750 MVNYLQAKGVHNL

-813 ALDKSCK
+813 ALAKSCD
-820 VVSDLAN
+820 VVAGLAD
-827 EKNKIPAIAE
+827 KKAKIPAIAE

-857 KDKDWYNKVVDTAAK
+857 KDKDWYNQVVNTAVEH
-872 NDIPYFLLWA
+872 DIPYFLLWA

-914 HSIFGNGTNFYGK
+914 HSIFGNGTNFYGEN
-927 DGAISKAGE
+927 GAISKAGE

-964 LKASVKNAT
+964 LKASVKNAA
-973 KVTFEIRTSESDKK
+973 KVTFEIRTSETDDK
-987 PLILDGVKDQNSD
+987 PLVIEGTKSENSD
-1000 VYTAQLTADKLAAIP
+1000 VYTARLTADKLAAIP

-1021 ITVVAYGE
+1021 ITVVAYTQ
-1029 NDTIGT
+1029 NDTTGT

-1091 ENKVEGSYGCAFNYT
+1091 VNKVEGSYGCAFNYT
-1106 LSYKGNEAWTGGLGR
+1106 LAYKGSEAWTGGLGR

-1146 MVIQLKDSNGNEY
+1146 MVIQLKDSNGKEY

-1177 PFTSFKA
+1177 PFASFKA
-1184 KTGTNSIST
+1184 KGGTDSISA
-1193 SDIAGY
+1193 SDIAAY
-1199 FLWCNTIP
+1199 YLWCNTIP
-1207 DNIAEDKKDENGNYT
+1207 DNIAGDKKDENGNYT

-1350 KAEVVKTGTKSAAGT
+1350 KAEVVKTGRKSATGT
-1365 KGKISSDVVAQ
+1365 KGTISSDVVAQ
-1376 ITEAAGTNDVV
+1376 ITEAAGTTDVV
-1387 ISQKVADKNGKTAY
+1387 ITQNVVDKNGKTAY
-1401 TVSVNAKDLSTGKKL
+1401 IVSVNAKDLSAGKKL

-1430 YNKKTYKATDAGVS
+1430 CNKKIYKVTDAGVS
-1444 LTIKDSGSYQLI
+1444 LTIKNSGSYQLI

-1478 KTVKK
+1478 KTVKE
-1483 GNAASFAWSKELDIA
+1483 GNAASFAWSKELDTA

-1506 STDNSLAKIGKN
+1506 STDNSIAKIGKN

-1523 KKAGKVILKAT
+1523 KKAGKVTLKAT

-1549 SVRAK
+1549 SVRSK

>member
-6 VTRMLACLMVA
+6 VTRMLACLMASAILATTVA
-17 TMVTSLMPQIG
+17 GGVVLQPITVMAEETGGVQASAEYTFDVASTWDNNKGKENNVSLTTLDVPKEGTTLQMDVLLPKDATFTGSMKTVGVLRLGTNWDWVQSKVIPELKAEDFKDEVTIDGTEYKKASVSIEFG
-28 AFQQG
+28 ANVGANVAGEWNESVAFKTA
-33 MVVYAAEQEDASA
+33 VTEAVSA
-46 VTKNLTIENVKFDSS
+46 VTVQF
-61 KEWSEVD
+61 
-68 PNGHNLGVSTDSECK
+68 
-83 KGMRISYDVLIP
+83 
-95 ADKSTFE
+95 
-102 GTIKA
+102 
-107 QTVFRIGNTWTWTEI
+107 
-122 GTTDLTFDS
+122 
-131 EVSVDGAAYKKATV
+131 
-145 DLTMKDAPSVAGNL
+145 
-159 VAVTLKIA
+159 A
-167 GYQCTYEGDIII
+167 GYQCDYSGPIAI
-179 ANTKLEQTEVSDSKE
+179 ANAKLVEPENVEVAPTNPITVASFQENIK
-194 TLVYDGSEKSVNS
+194 GWASEAGW
-207 EFDFSSVTGADEDWS
+207 DY
-222 TTIRRLTVDD
+222 
-232 AVSGV
+232 
-237 SVSNGSVFRGK
+237 SNGK
-248 ITIDKD
+248 EDP
-254 AYDSLTTEGSY
+254 
-265 IKLQSVMKIGDNSE
+265 
-279 WNQGVKYPYL
+279 VK
-289 DKNSFT
+289 
-295 DNENG
+295 NG
-300 TYSADFEDRF
+300 TTPTETADVSWDEESQSLKMSLDYSKD
-310 DEVKGG
+310 
-316 TELKEVIVCAVGKHA
+316 
-331 KGTMTGSD
+331 
-339 VKIYNVTSTD
+339 
-349 APLPEMEATVV
+349 
-360 DDFESATEGD
+360 
-370 TAGWANEDGW
+370 
-380 QYTGTVTP
+380 TGT
-388 VVASANGSKALKL
+388 G
-401 NLDYTGCENYSWSEA
+401 WSEA
-416 KVTKTFTTGYDV
+416 KVTGTFNPV
-428 SAYNLLTYDI
+428 NISNYNIVTFKLR
-438 IYPEAFDGFK
+438 YPSSMDSIRTKLFMKSTDETEIL
-448 AKVFAKNA
+448 NA
-456 ESDTTVINKEGAID
+456 EGSFRSKTVEDAG
-470 NKEKLSDGLMKATVS
+470 DGWSTVTIRGEIKPQAKS
-485 VRFTPNENA
+485 VSS
-494 IDQLT
+494 LT
-499 IGTIGVNSSFAGN
+499 IGIVGPYADLRE
-512 VYIDNIKLAQ
+512 VYIDDVTFGQLDASE
-522 YDESGN
+522 D
-528 YVKITETV
+528 YVKITENV

-545 HMATSVKLVDSK
+545 HMATSVKLVDSE

-572 REDDKV
+572 RADDKV

-586 FRSVRDNGKT
+586 FRSVRDNGNT

-613 TLALAGTECA
+613 TLSLAGTECA
-623 SENPLEA
+623 SENPLKASIEA
-630 SIAASKKA
+630 SRKA
-638 YDNGSII
+638 YEGGSII
-645 TLSCHMPNFT
+645 SLSCHMPNFT

-704 IIAEYALAL
+704 IIAEYAKAL
-713 QEKNVPILFRPF
+713 QKENVPILFRPF

-750 MVNYLQTKGVHNL
+750 MVNYLQAKGVHNL

-799 YADVSKYTGDTYFE
+799 YADASKYTGDTYFE
-813 ALDKSCK
+813 ALAKSCD
-820 VVSDLAN
+820 VVAGLAD
-827 EKNKIPAIAE
+827 KKAKIPAIAE

-857 KDKDWYNKVVDTAAK
+857 KDKDWYNRVVNTAVEH
-872 NDIPYFLLWA
+872 DIPYFLLWA

-927 DGAISKAGE
+927 DGAISQADKV
-936 ITSTGYS
+936 TLNGYS

-964 LKASVKNAT
+964 LKASVKNAA
-973 KVTFEIRTSESDKK
+973 KVTFEIRTSETDDK
-987 PLILDGVKDQNSD
+987 PLVIEGTKSENSD
-1000 VYTAQLTADKLAAIP
+1000 VYTAQLTANKLAAIP

-1021 ITVVAYGE
+1021 ITVVAYTQ
-1029 NDTIGT
+1029 NDTTGT

-1083 SSSVSLDA
+1083 STSVSLDA
-1091 ENKVEGSYGCAFNYT
+1091 VNKVEGSYGCAFNYT
-1106 LSYKGNEAWTGGLGR
+1106 LAYKGSEAWTGGLGR

-1146 MVIQLKDSNGNEY
+1146 MVIQLKDSNGKEY

-1184 KTGTNSIST
+1184 KGGTDSISA

-1207 DNIAEDKKDENGNYT
+1207 DNIAEDQKDENENYT
-1222 VHGSIVFDD
+1222 VRGSIVFDD

-1365 KGKISSDVVAQ
+1365 KGTISSAVVAQ

-1387 ISQKVADKNGKTAY
+1387 ITQKVVDQNGKTAY

-1430 YNKKTYKATDAGVS
+1430 YNKKTYKVTDAGVS
-1444 LTIKDSGSYQLI
+1444 QTIKDSGSYQLI

-1478 KTVKK
+1478 KTVKE
-1483 GNAASFAWSKELDIA
+1483 GNVASFAWSKELDIA

-1506 STDNSLAKIGKN
+1506 STDNSIAKIGKN

-1523 KKAGKVILKAT
+1523 KKAGKVTLKAT

-1549 SVRAK
+1549 SVRSK

>member
-6 VTRMLACLMVA
+6 VTRMLACLMASAILATTVA
-17 TMVTSLMPQIG
+17 GGVVLQPVTVMAEETGGVQASAEYTFDVASTWDNNKGKENNVSLTTLDVPKEGTTLQMDVLLPKDATFTGSMKTVGVLRLGTNWDWVQSKVIPELKAEDFKDEVTIDGTEYKKASVSIEFG
-28 AFQQG
+28 ANVG
-33 MVVYAAEQEDASA
+33 ANVAEKWNESVAFKTAVTEAVSA
-46 VTKNLTIENVKFDSS
+46 VTVQFAGCQCDYSGTIAIANAKLVEPENVEVAPTDPTTVASF
-61 KEWSEVD
+61 KENIDGWKSEAGWD
-68 PNGHNLGVSTDSECK
+68 YSNGKENPVK
-83 KGMRISYDVLIP
+83 
-95 ADKSTFE
+95 
-102 GTIKA
+102 
-107 QTVFRIGNTWTWTEI
+107 N
-122 GTTDLTFDS
+122 GTTPT
-131 EVSVDGAAYKKATV
+131 ETAKVSWDEASQSLKMSLDYS
-145 DLTMKDAPSVAGNL
+145 KD
-159 VAVTLKIA
+159 
-167 GYQCTYEGDIII
+167 
-179 ANTKLEQTEVSDSKE
+179 
-194 TLVYDGSEKSVNS
+194 
-207 EFDFSSVTGADEDWS
+207 
-222 TTIRRLTVDD
+222 
-232 AVSGV
+232 
-237 SVSNGSVFRGK
+237 
-248 ITIDKD
+248 
-254 AYDSLTTEGSY
+254 
-265 IKLQSVMKIGDNSE
+265 
-279 WNQGVKYPYL
+279 
-289 DKNSFT
+289 
-295 DNENG
+295 
-300 TYSADFEDRF
+300 
-310 DEVKGG
+310 
-316 TELKEVIVCAVGKHA
+316 
-331 KGTMTGSD
+331 
-339 VKIYNVTSTD
+339 
-349 APLPEMEATVV
+349 
-360 DDFESATEGD
+360 
-370 TAGWANEDGW
+370 
-380 QYTGTVTP
+380 TGT
-388 VVASANGSKALKL
+388 G
-401 NLDYTGCENYSWSEA
+401 WSEA
-416 KVTKTFTTGYDV
+416 KVTGTFDPV
-428 SAYNLLTYDI
+428 NISNYNIVTFKLR
-438 IYPEAFDGFK
+438 YPSSMDSIRTKLFMKSTDGTEIL
-448 AKVFAKNA
+448 NA
-456 ESDTTVINKEGAID
+456 EGSFRSKTVEDAG
-470 NKEKLSDGLMKATVS
+470 DGWSTVTIRGEIKPQAKFVS
-485 VRFTPNENA
+485 S
-494 IDQLT
+494 LT
-499 IGTIGVNSSFAGN
+499 IGIVGPYADLHE
-512 VYIDNIKLAQ
+512 VYIDDVTFGQLDASE
-522 YDESGN
+522 D
-528 YVKITETV
+528 YVQITEDV
-536 QAGDQAGLD
+536 QTAGDQAGLD

-557 ATDSTKA
+557 ATASTKA

-572 REDDKV
+572 RKDDKV

-596 SDIKDITGSE
+596 SDIKDITKSE

-623 SENPLEA
+623 SENPLKA
-630 SIAASKKA
+630 SIEASKKA
-638 YDNGSII
+638 YEGGSII
-645 TLSCHMPNFT
+645 SLSCHMPNFT
-655 NAKITATGDAEHPY
+655 NAKITATGNAEHPY

-689 LEGGEYN
+689 LEGGAYN

-704 IIAEYALAL
+704 IIAEYALKL
-713 QEKNVPILFRPF
+713 QNENVPILFRPF

-750 MVNYLQTKGVHNL
+750 MVNYLQAKGVHNL

-799 YADVSKYTGDTYFE
+799 YADASKYTGDTYFD

-820 VVSDLAN
+820 VVSKLAN

-857 KDKDWYNKVVDTAAK
+857 KDKDWYNKVVNTAAE

-914 HSIFGNGTNFYGK
+914 HSIFGNGTNFYG
-927 DGAISKAGE
+927 DNGAISKAGE
-936 ITSTGYS
+936 ITLTGYS
-943 SNVGGYLISPK
+943 SSVGGYLISPK

-964 LKASVKNAT
+964 LKASVKNAA
-973 KVTFEIRTSESDKK
+973 KVRFEIRTSETDDK
-987 PLILDGVKDQNSD
+987 PLVIEGTKSENSD

-1029 NDTIGT
+1029 NDTTGT

-1083 SSSVSLDA
+1083 STSVSLDA
-1091 ENKVEGSYGCAFNYT
+1091 VNKVEGSYGCAFNYT
-1106 LSYKGNEAWTGGLGR
+1106 LAYKGSEAWTGGLGR

-1146 MVIQLKDSNGNEY
+1146 MVIQLKDSNGKEY

-1177 PFTSFKA
+1177 PFASFKA
-1184 KTGTNSIST
+1184 KGGTDSISA
-1193 SDIAGY
+1193 SDIAAY
-1199 FLWCNTIP
+1199 YLWCNTIP
-1207 DNIAEDKKDENGNYT
+1207 ENFAEKDADGNYT
-1222 VHGSIVFDD
+1222 VSGSIVFDD

-1277 VSGGSSAADTTV
+1277 VSGGSSVADTTV

-1365 KGKISSDVVAQ
+1365 KGTISSDVVAQ
-1376 ITEAAGTNDVV
+1376 ITEAAGTTDVV
-1387 ISQKVADKNGKTAY
+1387 ITQKVVDKNGKTAY
-1401 TVSVNAKDLSTGKKL
+1401 TVSVNAKDLSAGKKL
-1416 TLVKYNKKTGKYTL
+1416 TLVKYNKKTGKYIL
-1430 YNKKTYKATDAGVS
+1430 YNKKTYKVTDAGVS
-1444 LTIKDSGSYQLI
+1444 QTIKDSGSYQLI
-1456 SEADAAKLVK
+1456 SESDAAKLVN
-1466 EILATVKPAKKS
+1466 EILVTVKPAKKS
-1478 KTVKK
+1478 KTVKE
-1483 GNAASFAWSKELDIA
+1483 GNAASFAWSKELDTA

-1506 STDNSLAKIGKN
+1506 STDNSIAKIGKN

-1523 KKAGKVILKAT
+1523 KNAGKVTLKAT

-1549 SVRAK
+1549 SVRSK

>member
-6 VTRMLACLMVA
+6 VTRMLACLMASAILATTVA
-17 TMVTSLMPQIG
+17 GGVVLQPVTVMAEETGGVQASAEYTFDVASTWDNNKGKENNVSLTTLDVPKEGTTLQMDVLLPKDATFTGSMKTVGVLRLGTNWDWVQSKVIPELKAEDFKDEVTIDGTEYKKASVSIEFG
-28 AFQQG
+28 ANVGAKVAGEWNESVAFKTA
-33 MVVYAAEQEDASA
+33 VTEAVSA
-46 VTKNLTIENVKFDSS
+46 VTVQF
-61 KEWSEVD
+61 
-68 PNGHNLGVSTDSECK
+68 
-83 KGMRISYDVLIP
+83 
-95 ADKSTFE
+95 
-102 GTIKA
+102 
-107 QTVFRIGNTWTWTEI
+107 
-122 GTTDLTFDS
+122 
-131 EVSVDGAAYKKATV
+131 
-145 DLTMKDAPSVAGNL
+145 
-159 VAVTLKIA
+159 A
-167 GYQCTYEGDIII
+167 GYQCNYSGTIAI
-179 ANTKLEQTEVSDSKE
+179 ANAKLVEPENVEVAPTDPTTVASFQENIK
-194 TLVYDGSEKSVNS
+194 GWASE
-207 EFDFSSVTGADEDWS
+207 
-222 TTIRRLTVDD
+222 
-232 AVSGV
+232 
-237 SVSNGSVFRGK
+237 
-248 ITIDKD
+248 
-254 AYDSLTTEGSY
+254 
-265 IKLQSVMKIGDNSE
+265 
-279 WNQGVKYPYL
+279 
-289 DKNSFT
+289 
-295 DNENG
+295 
-300 TYSADFEDRF
+300 
-310 DEVKGG
+310 
-316 TELKEVIVCAVGKHA
+316 
-331 KGTMTGSD
+331 
-339 VKIYNVTSTD
+339 
-349 APLPEMEATVV
+349 
-360 DDFESATEGD
+360 
-370 TAGWANEDGW
+370 AGWNYSHGKEDPVKNDTTPTETADVSW
-380 QYTGTVTP
+380 DEASQSLKMSLDYSKDTGT
-388 VVASANGSKALKL
+388 G
-401 NLDYTGCENYSWSEA
+401 WSEA
-416 KVTKTFTTGYDV
+416 KVTGTFNPV
-428 SAYNLLTYDI
+428 NISNYNIVTFKLR
-438 IYPEAFDGFK
+438 YPSSMDSIRTKLFMKSTDGTEIL
-448 AKVFAKNA
+448 NA
-456 ESDTTVINKEGAID
+456 EGSFRSKTVEAAG
-470 NKEKLSDGLMKATVS
+470 DGWSTVTIRGEIKPQAKS
-485 VRFTPNENA
+485 VSS
-494 IDQLT
+494 LT
-499 IGTIGVNSSFAGN
+499 IGIVGPYADLHA
-512 VYIDNIKLAQ
+512 VYIDDVTFGQLDASE
-522 YDESGN
+522 D
-528 YVKITETV
+528 YVQITEAV

-545 HMATSVKLVDSK
+545 HMATSVKLVDSD
-557 ATDSTKA
+557 ATASTKA

-572 REDDKV
+572 RKDDKV

-623 SENPLEA
+623 SENPLKA
-630 SIAASKKA
+630 SIEASKKA
-638 YDNGSII
+638 YEGGSII
-645 TLSCHMPNFT
+645 SLSCHMPNFT
-655 NAKITATGDAEHPY
+655 NAKITATEDAEHPY

-696 AQYNAYLD
+696 PQYNAYLD
-704 IIAEYALAL
+704 IIAEYALKL
-713 QEKNVPILFRPF
+713 QNENVPILFRPF

-750 MVNYLQTKGVHNL
+750 MVNYLQAKGVHNL

-813 ALDKSCK
+813 ALAKSCD
-820 VVSDLAN
+820 VVAGLAD
-827 EKNKIPAIAE
+827 KKAKIPAIAE

-857 KDKDWYNKVVDTAAK
+857 KDKDWYNQVVNTAVEH
-872 NDIPYFLLWA
+872 DIPYFLLWA

-893 KYNETMGQE
+893 KYSDTMGQE

-914 HSIFGNGTNFYGK
+914 HSIFGNGTNFYG
-927 DGAISKAGE
+927 DNGAISKAGE
-936 ITSTGYS
+936 ITLTGYS

-964 LKASVKNAT
+964 LKASVKNAA
-973 KVTFEIRTSESDKK
+973 KVTFEIRTSETDDK
-987 PLILDGVKDQNSD
+987 PLVIEGTKSENSD
-1000 VYTAQLTADKLAAIP
+1000 VYTAQLTANKLAAIP

-1029 NDTIGT
+1029 NDTTGT

-1091 ENKVEGSYGCAFNYT
+1091 VNKVEGSYGCAFNYT
-1106 LSYKGNEAWTGGLGR
+1106 LAYKGSEAWTGGLGR

-1146 MVIQLKDSNGNEY
+1146 MVIQLKDSNGKEY

-1177 PFTSFKA
+1177 PFASFKA
-1184 KTGTNSIST
+1184 KGGTDSISA
-1193 SDIAGY
+1193 SDIAAY
-1199 FLWCNTIP
+1199 YLWCNTIP
-1207 DNIAEDKKDENGNYT
+1207 DNIAGDKKDENGNYT

-1350 KAEVVKTGTKSAAGT
+1350 KAEVVKTGRKSATGT
-1365 KGKISSDVVAQ
+1365 KGTISSDVVAQ
-1376 ITEAAGTNDVV
+1376 ITEAAGTTDVV
-1387 ISQKVADKNGKTAY
+1387 ITQNVVDKNGKTAY
-1401 TVSVNAKDLSTGKKL
+1401 IVSVNAKDLSAGKKL

-1430 YNKKTYKATDAGVS
+1430 CNKKIYKVTDAGVS
-1444 LTIKDSGSYQLI
+1444 LTIKNSGSYQLI

-1478 KTVKK
+1478 KTVKE
-1483 GNAASFAWSKELDIA
+1483 GNAASFAWSKELDTA

-1506 STDNSLAKIGKN
+1506 STDNSIAKIGKN

-1523 KKAGKVILKAT
+1523 KKAGKVTLKAT

-1549 SVRAK
+1549 SVRSK

>member
-61 KEWSEVD
+61 KEWSEF
-68 PNGHNLGVSTDSECK
+68 NSEGHNLGVPTDSECK

-95 ADKSTFE
+95 ADKSPFE
-102 GTIKA
+102 GTIKV
-107 QTVFRIGNTWTWTEI
+107 QTVFRIGKTWTWTEI

-159 VAVTLKIA
+159 ADVTLKIA

-265 IKLQSVMKIGDNSE
+265 IKLQSVMKIGDKSE

-295 DNENG
+295 DNGDG

-316 TELKEVIVCAVGKHA
+316 TELKEVIVCVVGKHA
-331 KGTMTGSD
+331 KGTMTVSD

-349 APLPEMEATVV
+349 APLPEKEATVV

-370 TAGWANEDGW
+370 AAGWANEDGW

-499 IGTIGVNSSFAGN
+499 IGTIGVNASFAGN
-512 VYIDNIKLAQ
+512 VFIDNIKLAQ

-572 REDDKV
+572 RADDKV

-596 SDIKDITGSE
+596 SDIKDITKSE

-623 SENPLEA
+623 SENPLAA
-630 SIAASKKA
+630 SIEASKKA
-638 YDNGSII
+638 YKGGSII
-645 TLSCHMPNFT
+645 SLSCHMPNFT
-655 NAKITATGDAEHPY
+655 NAKITATGDAKHPY

-713 QEKNVPILFRPF
+713 QKENVPILFRPF

-750 MVNYLQTKGVHNL
+750 MVNYLQAKGVHNL

-784 GDAYVDVLGFDYYDD
+784 GDAYIDVLGFDYYDD

-813 ALDKSCK
+813 ALAKSCD
-820 VVSDLAN
+820 VVAGLAD
-827 EKNKIPAIAE
+827 KKAKIPAIAE

-857 KDKDWYNKVVDTAAK
+857 KDKDWYNQVVNTAVEH
-872 NDIPYFLLWA
+872 DIPYFLLWA

-902 MINDFIKAYNND
+902 MINDFISAYNND
-914 HSIFGNGTNFYGK
+914 RSIFGNGTNFYG
-927 DGAISKAGE
+927 DNGAISKAGE
-936 ITSTGYS
+936 ITLTGYS

-964 LKASVKNAT
+964 LKASVKNAA
-973 KVTFEIRTSESDKK
+973 KVTFEIRTSETDDK
-987 PLILDGVKDQNSD
+987 PLVIEGTKSENSD
-1000 VYTAQLTADKLAAIP
+1000 VYTAQLTANKLAAIP

-1029 NDTIGT
+1029 NDTTGT

-1083 SSSVSLDA
+1083 STSVSLDA
-1091 ENKVEGSYGCAFNYT
+1091 VNKVEGSYGCAFNYT
-1106 LSYKGNEAWTGGLGR
+1106 LSYKGSEAWTGGLGR

-1146 MVIQLKDSNGNEY
+1146 MVIQLKDSNGKEY

-1177 PFTSFKA
+1177 PFASFKA
-1184 KTGTNSIST
+1184 KGGTDSIST
-1193 SDIAGY
+1193 SDIAAY
-1199 FLWCNTIP
+1199 YLWCNTIP
-1207 DNIAEDKKDENGNYT
+1207 ENIAEDKKDENGNYT

-1231 IKAVKVSDADL
+1231 IKAVKVSDEDL

-1303 NPDGSKTQT
+1303 NPDGSKTET

-1365 KGKISSDVVAQ
+1365 KGTISSDVVAQ
-1376 ITEAAGTNDVV
+1376 IIEAAGTNDVV
-1387 ISQKVADKNGKTAY
+1387 ITQKVVDKTGKTAY
-1401 TVSVNAKDLSTGKKL
+1401 TVSVNAKDLSAGKKL

-1430 YNKKTYKATDAGVS
+1430 YNKKTYKVTDAGVS
-1444 LTIKDSGSYQLI
+1444 QTIKDSGSYQLI

-1478 KTVKK
+1478 KTVKE

-1506 STDNSLAKIGKN
+1506 STDNSIAKIGKN

-1523 KKAGKVILKAT
+1523 KKAGKVTLKAT

-1549 SVRAK
+1549 SVRSK

>member
-6 VTRMLACLMVA
+6 VTKMLACLMVA
-17 TMVTSLMPQIG
+17 TMVTSLVPQIG

-61 KEWSEVD
+61 KEWSEF
-68 PNGHNLGVSTDSECK
+68 NSEGHNLGVPTDSECK

-95 ADKSTFE
+95 EEKSTFE

-107 QTVFRIGNTWTWTEI
+107 QTVFRIGKTWTWTEI

-159 VAVTLKIA
+159 ADVTLKIA

-222 TTIRRLTVDD
+222 TTIRRLIVDD

-265 IKLQSVMKIGDNSE
+265 IKLQSVMKIGDKSE

-300 TYSADFEDRF
+300 TYSAEFEDRF

-316 TELKEVIVCAVGKHA
+316 TELKEVIVCAVGKLA
-331 KGTMTGSD
+331 KGTMTVSD

-349 APLPEMEATVV
+349 APLPEKEATVV

-370 TAGWANEDGW
+370 AAGWANEDGW
-380 QYTGTVTP
+380 QYTGTVNP
-388 VVASANGSKALKL
+388 VVASANDSKALKL

-416 KVTKTFTTGYDV
+416 KVTKTFSTGYDV

-456 ESDTTVINKEGAID
+456 ASDTIVINKEGAID

-499 IGTIGVNSSFAGN
+499 IGTIGVNASFAGN
-512 VYIDNIKLAQ
+512 VFIDNIKLAQ

-536 QAGDQAGLD
+536 QAGDQAGLNN
-545 HMATSVKLVDSK
+545 MAKEVKLVDSK

-572 REDDKV
+572 RKDDKV

-586 FRSVRDNGKT
+586 FRSVKDNGKT

-630 SIAASKKA
+630 SIEASKKA
-638 YDNGSII
+638 YEGGSII
-645 TLSCHMPNFT
+645 SLSCHMPNFT
-655 NAKITATGDAEHPY
+655 NAKITATGDAKHPY

-696 AQYNAYLD
+696 PQYNAYLD

-713 QEKNVPILFRPF
+713 QDEKVPILFRPF

-750 MVNYLQTKGVHNL
+750 MVNYLQAKGVHNL

-813 ALDKSCK
+813 ALAKSCD
-820 VVSDLAN
+820 VVAGLAD
-827 EKNKIPAIAE
+827 KKAKIPAIAE

-857 KDKDWYNKVVDTAAK
+857 KDKDWYNQVVNTAVEH
-872 NDIPYFLLWA
+872 DIPYFLLWA

-893 KYNETMGQE
+893 KYSDTMGQE

-914 HSIFGNGTNFYGK
+914 HSIFGNGTNFYG
-927 DGAISKAGE
+927 DNGAISKAGE
-936 ITSTGYS
+936 ITLTGYS

-964 LKASVKNAT
+964 LKASVKNAA
-973 KVTFEIRTSESDKK
+973 KVTFEIRTSETDDK
-987 PLILDGVKDQNSD
+987 PLVIEGTKSENSD
-1000 VYTAQLTADKLAAIP
+1000 VYTAQLTANKLAAIP

-1029 NDTIGT
+1029 NDTTGT

-1091 ENKVEGSYGCAFNYT
+1091 VNKVEGSYGCAFNYT
-1106 LSYKGNEAWTGGLGR
+1106 LAYKGSEAWTGGLGR

-1146 MVIQLKDSNGNEY
+1146 MVIQLKDSNGKEY
-1159 EAYLTEFVKGTE
+1159 EAYLTEFVKGTK

-1177 PFTSFKA
+1177 PFASFKA
-1184 KTGTNSIST
+1184 KGGTDSISA

-1207 DNIAEDKKDENGNYT
+1207 ENFAEKDADGNYT
-1222 VHGSIVFDD
+1222 VSGSIVFDD
-1231 IKAVKVSDADL
+1231 IKAVKVSNADL

-1350 KAEVVKTGTKSAAGT
+1350 KAEVVKTGRKSATGT
-1365 KGKISSDVVAQ
+1365 KGTISSDVVAQ
-1376 ITEAAGTNDVV
+1376 ITEAAGTTDVV
-1387 ISQKVADKNGKTAY
+1387 ITQNVVDKNGKTAY
-1401 TVSVNAKDLSTGKKL
+1401 IVSVNAKDLSAGKKL

-1430 YNKKTYKATDAGVS
+1430 CNKKIYKVTDAGVS
-1444 LTIKDSGSYQLI
+1444 LTIKNSGSYQLI

-1478 KTVKK
+1478 KTVKE
-1483 GNAASFAWSKELDIA
+1483 GNAASFAWSKELDTA

-1506 STDNSLAKIGKN
+1506 STDNSIAKIGKN

-1523 KKAGKVILKAT
+1523 KKAGKVTLKAT

-1549 SVRAK
+1549 SVRSK

>member
-6 VTRMLACLMVA
+6 VTRMLACLM
-17 TMVTSLMPQIG
+17 
-28 AFQQG
+28 
-33 MVVYAAEQEDASA
+33 ASA
-46 VTKNLTIENVKFDSS
+46 ILATTVAGGVVLQPVTVMAEETDCI
-61 KEWSEVD
+61 WSAEAKDTNEVVFGD
-68 PNGHNLGVSTDSECK
+68 AEDWDTWDNTL
-83 KGMRISYDVLIP
+83 
-95 ADKSTFE
+95 
-102 GTIKA
+102 KA
-107 QTVFRIGNTWTWTEI
+107 
-122 GTTDLTFDS
+122 TFDGNFKKIS
-131 EVSVDGAAYKKATV
+131 KDSVLSFDMIMDTTAYE
-145 DLTMKDAPSVAGNL
+145 TMK
-159 VAVTLKIA
+159 
-167 GYQCTYEGDIII
+167 E
-179 ANTKLEQTEVSDSKE
+179 SD
-194 TLVYDGSEKSVNS
+194 
-207 EFDFSSVTGADEDWS
+207 
-222 TTIRRLTVDD
+222 
-232 AVSGV
+232 
-237 SVSNGSVFRGK
+237 
-248 ITIDKD
+248 
-254 AYDSLTTEGSY
+254 Y
-265 IKLQSVMKIGDNSE
+265 IKLQAVFFVADNDWDSVVKLGWPQYSKSAFKQNADGNYSTTVSMPVDSDVSLFYSVLI
-279 WNQGVKYPYL
+279 QGV
-289 DKNSFT
+289 
-295 DNENG
+295 G
-300 TYSADFEDRF
+300 TGFKGKVTIANAKITS
-310 DEVKGG
+310 DE
-316 TELKEVIVCAVGKHA
+316 
-331 KGTMTGSD
+331 S
-339 VKIYNVTSTD
+339 D
-349 APLPEMEATVV
+349 APVLEQKDPTTVASFQKNI
-360 DDFESATEGD
+360 DGWASE
-370 TAGWANEDGW
+370 AGWDYSNGKEDPVKNGITPTETADVSW
-380 QYTGTVTP
+380 DEASQSLKMSLDYSKDTGT
-388 VVASANGSKALKL
+388 G
-401 NLDYTGCENYSWSEA
+401 WSEA
-416 KVTKTFTTGYDV
+416 KVTGNFNPVDISNYNIVTFK
-428 SAYNLLTYDI
+428 LR
-438 IYPEAFDGFK
+438 YPSSMDSIRTKLFMKSTDETEIL
-448 AKVFAKNA
+448 NA
-456 ESDTTVINKEGAID
+456 EGSFRSKTVEDAG
-470 NKEKLSDGLMKATVS
+470 DGWSTVTIRGEIKPQAKS
-485 VRFTPNENA
+485 VSS
-494 IDQLT
+494 LT
-499 IGTIGVNSSFAGN
+499 IGIVGPYADLHE
-512 VYIDNIKLAQ
+512 VYIDDVTFGQLDASE
-522 YDESGN
+522 D
-528 YVKITETV
+528 YVKITEAV

-545 HMATSVKLVDSK
+545 HMAKEVKLVDSE
-557 ATDSTKA
+557 ATASAKA

-572 REDDKV
+572 RADDKV

-630 SIAASKKA
+630 SIEASKKA
-638 YDNGSII
+638 YEGGSII
-645 TLSCHMPNFT
+645 SLSCHMPNFT
-655 NAKITATGDAEHPY
+655 NAKITATGDAKHPY

-696 AQYNAYLD
+696 PQYNAYLD

-713 QEKNVPILFRPF
+713 QDEKVPILFRPF

-750 MVNYLQTKGVHNL
+750 MVNYLQAKGVHNL
-763 LYVYSPNGPIDNES
+763 LYVYSPNGPIDSES

-799 YADVSKYTGDTYFE
+799 YADVSKYTGKTYFE
-813 ALDKSCK
+813 ALAKSCD
-820 VVSDLAN
+820 VVAGLAD
-827 EKNKIPAIAE
+827 KKAKIPAIAE

-857 KDKDWYNKVVDTAAK
+857 KDKDWYNQVVNTAVEH
-872 NDIPYFLLWA
+872 DIPYFLLWA

-902 MINDFIKAYNND
+902 MINDFISAYNND
-914 HSIFGNGTNFYGK
+914 RSIFGNGTNFYGE

-954 NYAVIKDACE
+954 NYAVIKEACE
-964 LKASVKNAT
+964 LKASVKNAA
-973 KVTFEIRTSESDKK
+973 KVTFEIRTSETDDK
-987 PLILDGVKDQNSD
+987 PLVIEGTKSDNSD

-1029 NDTIGT
+1029 NDTTGT

-1091 ENKVEGSYGCAFNYT
+1091 VNKVEGSYGCAFNYT
-1106 LSYKGNEAWTGGLGR
+1106 LSYKGSEAWTGGLGR

-1146 MVIQLKDSNGNEY
+1146 MVIQLKDSNGKEY

-1177 PFTSFKA
+1177 PFASFKA
-1184 KTGTNSIST
+1184 KGGTDSISA
-1193 SDIAGY
+1193 SDIAAY
-1199 FLWCNTIP
+1199 YLWCNTIP
-1207 DNIAEDKKDENGNYT
+1207 DNIAGDKKDENGNYT
-1222 VHGSIVFDD
+1222 VRGSLVFDD
-1231 IKAVKVSDADL
+1231 IKAVKVSNEDL

-1277 VSGGSSAADTTV
+1277 VSGGSSAVDTTV

-1312 TVTTKPDGSKVK
+1312 TVSTKPDGSKVK

-1350 KAEVVKTGTKSAAGT
+1350 KAEVVKTGRKSATGT
-1365 KGKISSDVVAQ
+1365 KGTISSDVVAQ
-1376 ITEAAGTNDVV
+1376 ITEAAGTTDVV
-1387 ISQKVADKNGKTAY
+1387 ISQKVVDKTGKTAY
-1401 TVSVNAKDLSTGKKL
+1401 TVSVNAKDLSAGKKL
-1416 TLVKYNKKTGKYTL
+1416 TLVKYNKKTGKYIL
-1430 YNKKTYKATDAGVS
+1430 YNKKTYKVTDAGVS
-1444 LTIKDSGSYQLI
+1444 QTIKDSGSYQLI

-1478 KTVKK
+1478 KTVKE
-1483 GNAASFAWSKELDIA
+1483 GNAASFAWSKELDTA

-1506 STDNSLAKIGKN
+1506 STDNSIAKIGKN

-1523 KKAGKVILKAT
+1523 KKAGKVTLKAT